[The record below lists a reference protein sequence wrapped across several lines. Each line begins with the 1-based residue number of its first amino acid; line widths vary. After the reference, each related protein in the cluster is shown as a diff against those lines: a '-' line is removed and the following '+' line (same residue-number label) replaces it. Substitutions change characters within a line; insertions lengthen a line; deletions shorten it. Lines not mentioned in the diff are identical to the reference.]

1 MKPEVESLFHELADL
16 SPDQR
21 EKYFE
26 RRQVSEEVRAEVEAL
41 LGFDSRTN
49 DGSLTGHVAS
59 SAERSLLDNLEP
71 DPRCGPYRLLGV
83 LGYGGMGSVYLA
95 ERADGEVEQR
105 VAIKFI
111 GHRRHEPAFV
121 DRFLRERQILAT
133 LSHPGIARLLDV
145 GHTSD
150 GQPYLAMEYV
160 DGLPIDTYAA
170 KLDLRGKLALF
181 LKACEAVSY
190 AHRNLIIHRDLK
202 PSNILVESS
211 GEVKLLDF
219 GIAKFLDATLD
230 QTLTQERILT
240 PAFASPEQVRG
251 TAQATTSDVY
261 SLGAVLFKLLTGESP
276 HALSTQSQQA
286 IELAVCHTKPSAP
299 SSIKAGLPK
308 DLDFIILKA
317 LRKEPEERY
326 SSVDALTDDIRAFLE
341 LRPVSAR
348 RGNIWYRS
356 RKFLRR
362 YWAPTVT
369 AAAIVGSLSAGLFVA
384 NRERTIAQRH
394 FMEVRQLSNKLFD
407 IDALAR
413 QLPGS
418 TKTRQLIVD
427 TSLEYLGRLS
437 ADAQGDPG
445 LALEVGNAYMWVAR
459 VQGVPIAANLGQV
472 DQADK
477 NLRLAEGF
485 IHSVLVSQPGNRI
498 AILRSA
504 EVARDRT
511 ILADINL
518 RADETNALARQSAAA
533 LEKFNAQKADQPEA
547 KAILL
552 TYLNLAQIYEHY
564 GWADDALALCRRG
577 SELARLFGRSSSRGT
592 FLQVAAKIYQ
602 SRGDLDQA
610 LRSIQESAAVLEPGP
625 GNADQSQ
632 TMNYVMS
639 LVYAGQILG
648 GDNAIS
654 LGRTEEAIAM
664 LKRAFKIAD
673 DRVHQDASDENT
685 RGRLEMAGYPLAS
698 ILRHSDARES
708 LAVYDHTLRHLGEI
722 KSNPNIQFYQAR
734 AMAGSSYP
742 LRKLGRSAEARQRLD
757 AAFQLLLQLK
767 MYPADEIGLGTGAH
781 RALAALADYAA
792 DTGNVPRALQLYQE
806 LLDRT
811 AGSKPGPDVSLED
824 AMDRSGIYA
833 GMAAVHRQAGHAEP
847 ASALDERRVELWRY
861 WEKKLPGNSYVAR
874 QIASTAPLHP

>member
-1 MKPEVESLFHELADL
+1 MV
-16 SPDQR
+16 
-21 EKYFE
+21 
-26 RRQVSEEVRAEVEAL
+26 
-41 LGFDSRTN
+41 
-49 DGSLTGHVAS
+49 SLTWRWNTSTAC
-59 SAERSLLDNLEP
+59 RS
-71 DPRCGPYRLLGV
+71 
-83 LGYGGMGSVYLA
+83 
-95 ERADGEVEQR
+95 
-105 VAIKFI
+105 
-111 GHRRHEPAFV
+111 
-121 DRFLRERQILAT
+121 T
-133 LSHPGIARLLDV
+133 
-145 GHTSD
+145 
-150 GQPYLAMEYV
+150 
-160 DGLPIDTYAA
+160 TYAA